1 MIVPIGIFFV
11 AIFAG
16 VALVAVLI
24 FLAKRRKL
32 K

>member
-16 VALVAVLI
+16 AELVALFV
-24 FLAKRRKL
+24 FFAKRRKC

>member
-1 MIVPIGIFFV
+1 MLVPIGIFFV

-16 VALVAVLI
+16 VALVALLV
-24 FLAKRRKL
+24 FLAKRRKS